1 MSKAAANLGLVMGT
15 VVALV
20 AVAHAEAPG
29 WSRGQQELP
38 ITWEECVKRGNA
50 AMQAEGYRIDQP
62 SPFVVGI
69 KGNHTALIMCNP
81 SQNAK
86 QWVNIVVASNSEGGG
101 SERQRLQARM
111 EGQSPAQPPGP
122 PQPPPP
128 QGEGAC
134 AGAETKV
141 WTDKTT
147 YAKNEPIKVS
157 FRWKGKMMPRDWI
170 TTFPTSK
177 QPHEYYLWSYVNDQK
192 GNNCTWST
200 YISHPGTYNV
210 AYLLD
215 NGTTV
220 LALGQTIT
228 ITDSAPYTVQPSP
241 PPTTTPPPAK
251 PVQYLGCFKDSNSP
265 FDLDGHLERSSQNT
279 PQRCI
284 QICAAKGFAY
294 AGVQYG
300 QSCLCG
306 NRYGTQGQANNC
318 NIACTGDSR
327 SVCGGSYANSVY
339 STGR

>member
-1 MSKAAANLGLVMGT
+1 V
-15 VVALV
+15 
-20 AVAHAEAPG
+20 
-29 WSRGQQELP
+29 R
-38 ITWEECVKRGNA
+38 RGNA
-50 AMQAEGYRIDQP
+50 ALQAEGYRIDQP

-111 EGQSPAQPPGP
+111 EGQTPAQPPGP
-122 PQPPPP
+122 PQPPP

-134 AGAETKV
+134 AAAAYSVQMERSTIRKGEQFKV
-141 WTDKTT
+141 H
-147 YAKNEPIKVS
+147 
-157 FRWKGKMMPRDWI
+157 FRWKGKMLPRDWI
-170 TTFPTSK
+170 SVYPINRL
-177 QPHEYYLWSYVNDQK
+177 PHQYATWSYVNDRIK
-192 GNNCTWST
+192 DGCAWTWHVSE
-200 YISHPGTYNV
+200 PGEYGV

-215 NGTTV
+215 NGETV
-220 LALGQTIT
+220 VAQTRLT
-228 ITDSAPYTVQPSP
+228 VTSDTASASNERMPVP
-241 PPTTTPPPAK
+241 PPTQPVQPATK

-265 FDLDGHLERSSQNT
+265 FDLDGHLERSGQNT

-294 AGVQYG
+294 AGVQYS

-318 NIACTGDSR
+318 NMACTGDPKL
-327 SVCGGSYANSVY
+327 VCGGGNANSVY